1 MKWIF
6 VDAYNVIN
14 SWPNFKEFKDL
25 DFGVAR
31 DKFIDI
37 MENYAV
43 YNNYSI
49 VLVFDAHN
57 SKKNGNRK
65 LEISKNLTVIYT
77 DEGEIADTRIER
89 IIDKMG
95 KKTDVSVVTSDYLE
109 QQTVF
114 QRGASRISSL
124 DFYKEVCEVSSKIE
138 KGIYKIN
145 STNKKFILADNLDD
159 RIIDKLEKIRKG
171 K

>member
-14 SWPNFKEFKDL
+14 SWPNLKKLKDL
-25 DFGVAR
+25 DFAIVR
-31 DKFIDI
+31 EKFIDI

-43 YNNYSI
+43 YNNYNI
-49 VLVFDAHN
+49 VLIFDAHN
-57 SKKNGNRK
+57 SKKNGDRK
-65 LEISKNLTVIYT
+65 IEISKNLMVVYT

-89 IIDKMG
+89 IIHKMG
-95 KKTDVSVVTSDYLE
+95 KKADVSVVTSDYLE
-109 QQTVF
+109 QQIVF

-124 DFYKEVCEVSSKIE
+124 DFYKEVCEVNTKIQ
-138 KGIYKIN
+138 KGICKLN
-145 STNKKFILADNLDD
+145 STNKRFVLADNLDD
-159 RIIDKLEKIRKG
+159 RIIDKLEQMRKG